1 MKENEIKNFG
11 VDIPSLYIRSLQ
23 HALVTSKT
31 SMMQTRSVAIF
42 STKNVCESD
51 QIRLW
56 IFLECWRQT

>member
-51 QIRLW
+51 QIRL
-56 IFLECWRQT
+56 